1 MTIGFSESVAIIAV
15 TGALTVAVR
24 ALPFILFGRHKEMP
38 KSIDYLGKILPP
50 AIIATLVVYCLKGI
64 EFGTFGSFVPE
75 LVSAALVAILHV
87 WKRNVLL
94 SMAGGTVLYM
104 FLVQVVFVR

>member
-1 MTIGFSESVAIIAV
+1 MTIGFNESVAIIAV
-15 TGALTVAVR
+15 TGAVTIAVR

-64 EFGTFGSFVPE
+64 DFRSAGSFVPE

-104 FLVQVVFVR
+104 FLVQVVFA

>member
-1 MTIGFSESVAIIAV
+1 MTTGFNESVAIIAV
-15 TGALTVAVR
+15 VGAVTIAVR
-24 ALPFILFGRHKEMP
+24 ALPFILFGRHKELP

-50 AIIATLVVYCLKGI
+50 AIIATLVIYCLKGI
-64 EFGTFGSFVPE
+64 KVGPFGSFVPE
-75 LVSAALVAILHV
+75 LVSAALVALLHV

-104 FLVQVVFVR
+104 FLVQVVFV